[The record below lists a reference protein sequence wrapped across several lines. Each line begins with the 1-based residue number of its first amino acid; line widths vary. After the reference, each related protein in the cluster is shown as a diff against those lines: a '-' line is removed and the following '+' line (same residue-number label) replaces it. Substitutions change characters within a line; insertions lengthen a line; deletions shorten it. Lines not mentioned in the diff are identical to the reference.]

1 MGFAKGGLLMKMGE
15 PMNDE
20 SDDGA
25 IFGYLRAGIHLRSSI
40 HDLRQP
46 LAAALNWLGGVDAR
60 LARASATADIDIAAL
75 RGALSRAADEVKRA
89 NGMLDGLR
97 ALVAGDEARSAQ
109 SVESLSD
116 LISRATRGTEVSSS
130 RVDVKCPEGLIVGS
144 TTVVLL
150 RQMVIEA
157 SPRFEGDV
165 VTLRV
170 SPVDGGIDAWLGA
183 LSQPPP
189 DGLVRLAGLLG
200 HQLAGPDDG
209 AWRLAARTGGRPSL

>member
-60 LARASATADIDIAAL
+60 LARASAPVDVDIAAL
-75 RGALSRAADEVKRA
+75 RGALARAADEVKRA

-97 ALVAGDEARSAQ
+97 ALVAGDEALMPQ
-109 SVESLSD
+109 TPESLGD
-116 LISRATRGTEVSSS
+116 VVSRATRGTEVSSS
-130 RVDVKCPEGLIVGS
+130 RVEVECPAGLMVGS
-144 TTVVLL
+144 TTLVLL

-165 VTLRV
+165 VTLRLTAV
-170 SPVDGGIDAWLGA
+170 ERGVDAWLGA
-183 LSQPPP
+183 LNQPPP

-200 HQLAGPDDG
+200 HQLVGPDDG